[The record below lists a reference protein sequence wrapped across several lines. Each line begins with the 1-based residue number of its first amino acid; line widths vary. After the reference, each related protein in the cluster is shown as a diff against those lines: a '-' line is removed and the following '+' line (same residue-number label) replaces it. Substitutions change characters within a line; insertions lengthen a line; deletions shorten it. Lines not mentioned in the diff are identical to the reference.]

1 MIVGGTSR
9 AHRRFNFSP
18 ITLPVAK
25 VGSEVISLPV
35 PNAPWAAPGP
45 ASIDLN
51 DKNSRDDIAHD
62 INPLFGAA
70 FFFLAGALRLH
81 PATATAGF
89 LLGVGAAVI
98 NYGAG
103 TAAAQ
108 EPISFPANQKPG
120 WMQSHLLT

>member
-9 AHRRFNFSP
+9 ERRLTNFSP
-18 ITLPVAK
+18 ITLPLAR
-25 VGSEVISLPV
+25 VGGEVISLPV
-35 PNAPWAAPGP
+35 PNAPWSAPGP

-51 DKNSRDDIAHD
+51 TSRDDIAHD

-81 PATATAGF
+81 PATATAG
-89 LLGVGAAVI
+89 LVLGIGAAVI

-108 EPISFPANQKPG
+108 EPIAFPAGRPA
-120 WMQSHLLT
+120 WSESHLIL

>member
-9 AHRRFNFSP
+9 QKRRFNFSP
-18 ITLPVAK
+18 ITIPVAT
-25 VGSEVISLPV
+25 VSSGSISLPT
-35 PNAPWAAPGP
+35 PNAPWTDPGP

-51 DKNSRDDIAHD
+51 NARDDVAHD

-81 PATATAGF
+81 PATATGG
-89 LLGVGAAVI
+89 LIIGVGAAVL

-108 EPISFPANQKPG
+108 EPIAFPAG
-120 WMQSHLLT
+120 

>member
-9 AHRRFNFSP
+9 QKRRFNYSP
-18 ITLPVAK
+18 ITIPVAS
-25 VGSEVISLPV
+25 GSSASISLPA
-35 PNAPWAAPGP
+35 PNAPWTSPGP

-51 DKNSRDDIAHD
+51 SSRDDVAHD

-81 PATATAGF
+81 PATATAG
-89 LLGVGAAVI
+89 LIIGVGAAVI

-108 EPISFPANQKPG
+108 EPIAFPSGRPA
-120 WMQSHLLT
+120 WTESHLIL